1 MASRM
6 PDSQPYAQ
14 QIWSC
19 ECPESRSIMKGLIS
33 LLRSL
38 ESLGNSKYFNQ
49 EKNNICFV
57 LEVCPGSSVEAELD
71 EGNSNENPNNNN

>member
-1 MASRM
+1 MGQDTRLIGRG
-6 PDSQPYAQ
+6 Q
-14 QIWSC
+14 
-19 ECPESRSIMKGLIS
+19 IMKGLVS

-49 EKNNICFV
+49 EKNIICFV